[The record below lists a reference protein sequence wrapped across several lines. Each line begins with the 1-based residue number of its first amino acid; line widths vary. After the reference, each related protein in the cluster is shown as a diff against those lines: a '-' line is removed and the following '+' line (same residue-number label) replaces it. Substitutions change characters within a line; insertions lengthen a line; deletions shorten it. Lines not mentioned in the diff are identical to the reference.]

1 MFSGKAFIEI
11 FRQILRLKKSSIRKQ
26 SQNQFEQKPRL
37 ERMLIQ
43 IWYHPIALYC
53 NCTFC
58 DDIIL
63 DSPQDAH
70 GNQFGQTVK
79 DKSQDYRLI
88 VGYQYQEN
96 TVLRFKR
103 KINTCDGEDLA
114 ITVGC

>member
-1 MFSGKAFIEI
+1 MVIDQNSI
-11 FRQILRLKKSSIRKQ
+11 FPPTPLQFTFNVLQTLLMIL
-26 SQNQFEQKPRL
+26 
-37 ERMLIQ
+37 
-43 IWYHPIALYC
+43 Y
-53 NCTFC
+53 T
-58 DDIIL
+58 
-63 DSPQDAH
+63 SPQDAH

-114 ITVGC
+114 ITVS

>member
-1 MFSGKAFIEI
+1 MVTKPLLQTFLM
-11 FRQILRLKKSSIRKQ
+11 ILYS
-26 SQNQFEQKPRL
+26 
-37 ERMLIQ
+37 
-43 IWYHPIALYC
+43 
-53 NCTFC
+53 
-58 DDIIL
+58 
-63 DSPQDAH
+63 SPQDAH

-114 ITVGC
+114 ITVSLNDRNMTTLIH